1 MTLIVKHGVLKIGST
16 LIIGDEYAKIKSMH
30 DDAGRELKEARPGE
44 AVQIIGIPNI
54 PTAGDF
60 IYEVEDD
67 AKAKYI
73 TSKRKQVT
81 SEEVHKTQAKS
92 TLKSAKI
99 KMNYR

>member
-1 MTLIVKHGVLKIGST
+1 MFVDFISEISCFSRKV
-16 LIIGDEYAKIKSMH
+16 YQAKYR
-30 DDAGRELKEARPGE
+30 GRELKEARAGD

-73 TSKRKQVT
+73 TSKRKLVA
-81 SEEVHKTQAKS
+81 SEEIHKMQAKN
-92 TLKSAKI
+92 TLKSSKI

>member
-16 LIIGDEYAKIKSMH
+16 LIIGDEYAKIRSMH
-30 DDAGRELKEARPGE
+30 DDSGRELKEARAGD

-73 TSKRKQVT
+73 TSKRKLVA
-81 SEEVHKTQAKS
+81 SEEIHKMQAKN
-92 TLKSAKI
+92 TLKSSKI